1 MPERAADEPTTESA
15 RLSPEAPAASRAF
28 SLVDTHLHLEEV
40 EDPDAAVADAVGAGV
55 TRLITVGTDLATSR
69 GAAERATRLEQVFAA
84 AGHHPANTADP
95 DLAAFREL
103 FALERVVAVG
113 EIGLDGSDSPEYAQ
127 MERQLAWFGSLCDLA
142 LEFGLPVSVHVR
154 DAADLA
160 YRALRARPGL
170 TGVMHYFSLDQEWA
184 ARFLELGFHLSF
196 AGLVTRSTRAE
207 LREVARACPADR
219 LLLETDSP
227 FGQPAARKR
236 EPQNRPAFL
245 VDTAAVVAEVRG
257 ISLEELAEIEW
268 RNAHRLFQRLP

>member
-1 MPERAADEPTTESA
+1 MP
-15 RLSPEAPAASRAF
+15 F
-28 SLVDTHLHLEEV
+28 VDTHLHLEEV
-40 EDPDAAVADAVGAGV
+40 EDPDGAVRDAVEAGV

-69 GAAERATRLEQVFAA
+69 DAVERATHLEPVFAA

-95 DLAAFREL
+95 DLGAFREL
-103 FALERVVAVG
+103 LALDRVVAVG
-113 EIGLDGSDSPEYAQ
+113 EIGLDGGTDPEYAQ
-127 MERQLAWFGSLCDLA
+127 MERQLGWFGSMCDLA

-160 YRALRARPGL
+160 YRALKARPGL

-184 ARFLELGFHLSF
+184 ERFLDLGFHISF
-196 AGLVTRSTRAE
+196 AGLVTRATRDG
-207 LREVARACPADR
+207 LREVARACPAGR

-236 EPQNRPAFL
+236 EPQNRPAYL
-245 VDTAAVVAEVRG
+245 VDTAAVVAGIRE

-268 RNAHRLFQRLP
+268 RNAHELFAKLP

>member
-1 MPERAADEPTTESA
+1 M
-15 RLSPEAPAASRAF
+15 RAF

-40 EDPDAAVADAVGAGV
+40 EDPDRAVAEAVAAGV

-69 GAAERATRLEQVFAA
+69 DAVERASRLEPVFAA

-95 DLAAFREL
+95 DLKAFRGL
-103 FALERVVAVG
+103 LALDRVVAVG
-113 EIGLDGSDSPEYAQ
+113 EIGLDGSADQEYAP
-127 MERQLAWFGSLCDLA
+127 MERQLGWFGSMCDLA

-184 ARFLELGFHLSF
+184 ERFLDLGFHLSF
-196 AGLVTRSTRAE
+196 AGLVTRAMRAG

-245 VDTAAVVAEVRG
+245 VDTAMVVAEVRG
-257 ISLEELAEIEW
+257 ISLEQLAEIEFN
-268 RNAHRLFQRLP
+268 NAISLFRGIR